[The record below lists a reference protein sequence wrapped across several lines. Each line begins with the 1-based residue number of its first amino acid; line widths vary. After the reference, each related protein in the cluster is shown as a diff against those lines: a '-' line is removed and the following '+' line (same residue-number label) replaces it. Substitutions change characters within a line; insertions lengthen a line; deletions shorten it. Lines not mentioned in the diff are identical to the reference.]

1 MFGIGIPELLLI
13 LVIGLIVF
21 GPGKLPEIGKALG
34 KSMHEFKDAVNM
46 DTPKTVVVKAEG
58 TEVKTE
64 GTKMTAPGEA
74 AGDMPLT
81 GHLAELRKRIL
92 YSLAAVL
99 AGTVICLF
107 FIQNLISLL
116 TAPAGHLYFA
126 RPAEVFVIYM
136 KTALI
141 AGFILASPVVFFQ
154 FWHFILPAMTDR
166 EKTWTLFFVPLSVSL
181 FLGGIAFSYF
191 LVMPQSLHFLMAFG
205 GENFT
210 PLLSMES
217 YLEFVILMILPFGVM
232 FNLPL
237 LMMALALAG
246 LVKEKTLKRGR
257 KFVILAAFILAAVIT
272 PTPDILTQSLLALP
286 AVFLYE
292 ISLHIIGMMERSH
305 NR

>member
-1 MFGIGIPELLLI
+1 
-13 LVIGLIVF
+13 
-21 GPGKLPEIGKALG
+21 
-34 KSMHEFKDAVNM
+34 
-46 DTPKTVVVKAEG
+46 
-58 TEVKTE
+58 
-64 GTKMTAPGEA
+64 MTASGEA

-154 FWHFILPAMTDR
+154 FWRFILPAMTDR

>member
-1 MFGIGIPELLLI
+1 
-13 LVIGLIVF
+13 
-21 GPGKLPEIGKALG
+21 
-34 KSMHEFKDAVNM
+34 
-46 DTPKTVVVKAEG
+46 
-58 TEVKTE
+58 
-64 GTKMTAPGEA
+64 
-74 AGDMPLT
+74 MPLT

-99 AGTVICLF
+99 AGTVLCLF
-107 FIQNLISLL
+107 FIENLIPFL

-154 FWHFILPAMTDR
+154 FWRFILPAMTDR

-217 YLEFVILMILPFGVM
+217 YLEFVLLMILPFGVM

>member
-1 MFGIGIPELLLI
+1 M
-13 LVIGLIVF
+13 
-21 GPGKLPEIGKALG
+21 
-34 KSMHEFKDAVNM
+34 
-46 DTPKTVVVKAEG
+46 TV
-58 TEVKTE
+58 
-64 GTKMTAPGEA
+64 PGEA
-74 AGDMPLT
+74 AGAMPLT

-154 FWHFILPAMTDR
+154 FWRFILPAMTDR

-217 YLEFVILMILPFGVM
+217 YLEFVLLMILPFGVM

>member
-1 MFGIGIPELLLI
+1 
-13 LVIGLIVF
+13 
-21 GPGKLPEIGKALG
+21 
-34 KSMHEFKDAVNM
+34 
-46 DTPKTVVVKAEG
+46 
-58 TEVKTE
+58 
-64 GTKMTAPGEA
+64 
-74 AGDMPLT
+74 MPLT

-107 FIQNLISLL
+107 FIQSLISFL

-154 FWHFILPAMTDR
+154 FWRFVLPAMTDR
-166 EKTWTLFFVPLSVSL
+166 ERTWTILFVPLSVAL
-181 FLGGIAFSYF
+181 FLGGIGFSYF

-217 YLEFVILMILPFGVM
+217 YLEFVLLMILPFGVM

-286 AVFLYE
+286 AVFFYE
-292 ISLHIIGMMERSH
+292 ISLHVIGIMEKAHHRKES
-305 NR
+305 

>member
-1 MFGIGIPELLLI
+1 
-13 LVIGLIVF
+13 
-21 GPGKLPEIGKALG
+21 
-34 KSMHEFKDAVNM
+34 
-46 DTPKTVVVKAEG
+46 
-58 TEVKTE
+58 
-64 GTKMTAPGEA
+64 MTAPGEA

-136 KTALI
+136 KTAVI

-154 FWHFILPAMTDR
+154 FWRFILPATTDR

-217 YLEFVILMILPFGVM
+217 YLEFVLLLILPFGVM

-286 AVFLYE
+286 AVFFYE
-292 ISLHIIGMMERSH
+292 ISLHVIGIMEKAHHRKES
-305 NR
+305 

>member
-1 MFGIGIPELLLI
+1 M
-13 LVIGLIVF
+13 V
-21 GPGKLPEIGKALG
+21 
-34 KSMHEFKDAVNM
+34 
-46 DTPKTVVVKAEG
+46 
-58 TEVKTE
+58 
-64 GTKMTAPGEA
+64 
-74 AGDMPLT
+74 
-81 GHLAELRKRIL
+81 
-92 YSLAAVL
+92 
-99 AGTVICLF
+99 
-107 FIQNLISLL
+107 
-116 TAPAGHLYFA
+116 PAGHLYFA

-136 KTALI
+136 KTAVI

-154 FWHFILPAMTDR
+154 FWRFILPAMTDR
-166 EKTWTLFFVPLSVSL
+166 ERTWTILFVPLSVAL
-181 FLGGIAFSYF
+181 FLGGIGFSYF

-217 YLEFVILMILPFGVM
+217 YLEFVLLMILPFGVM

-286 AVFLYE
+286 AVFFYE
-292 ISLHIIGMMERSH
+292 ISLHVIGIMEKAHYRKES
-305 NR
+305 

>member
-1 MFGIGIPELLLI
+1 
-13 LVIGLIVF
+13 
-21 GPGKLPEIGKALG
+21 
-34 KSMHEFKDAVNM
+34 
-46 DTPKTVVVKAEG
+46 
-58 TEVKTE
+58 
-64 GTKMTAPGEA
+64 MTAPGEA
-74 AGDMPLT
+74 ARAMPLT

-92 YSLAAVL
+92 YSLVAVL
-99 AGTVICLF
+99 AGTMICLF

-136 KTALI
+136 KTAVI

-154 FWHFILPAMTDR
+154 FWRFVLPAMTDR
-166 EKTWTLFFVPLSVSL
+166 ERTWTILFVPLSVAL
-181 FLGGIAFSYF
+181 FLGGIGFSYF

-286 AVFLYE
+286 AVFFYE
-292 ISLHIIGMMERSH
+292 ISLHVIGIMEKAHHRKES
-305 NR
+305 

>member
-1 MFGIGIPELLLI
+1 
-13 LVIGLIVF
+13 
-21 GPGKLPEIGKALG
+21 
-34 KSMHEFKDAVNM
+34 
-46 DTPKTVVVKAEG
+46 
-58 TEVKTE
+58 
-64 GTKMTAPGEA
+64 
-74 AGDMPLT
+74 MPLT

-99 AGTVICLF
+99 AGTVLCLF

-154 FWHFILPAMTDR
+154 FWRFILPAMTDR

-217 YLEFVILMILPFGVM
+217 YLEFVLLLILPFGVM

-286 AVFLYE
+286 AVFFYE
-292 ISLHIIGMMERSH
+292 ISLHVIGIMEKAHHRKES
-305 NR
+305 

>member
-1 MFGIGIPELLLI
+1 
-13 LVIGLIVF
+13 
-21 GPGKLPEIGKALG
+21 
-34 KSMHEFKDAVNM
+34 
-46 DTPKTVVVKAEG
+46 
-58 TEVKTE
+58 
-64 GTKMTAPGEA
+64 
-74 AGDMPLT
+74 MPLT

-99 AGTVICLF
+99 AGTVLCLF

-154 FWHFILPAMTDR
+154 FWRFILPAMTDR

-217 YLEFVILMILPFGVM
+217 YLEFVLLLILPFGVM

-286 AVFLYE
+286 AIFFYE
-292 ISLHIIGMMERSH
+292 ISLHVIGIMEKAHHRKES
-305 NR
+305 

>member
-1 MFGIGIPELLLI
+1 
-13 LVIGLIVF
+13 
-21 GPGKLPEIGKALG
+21 
-34 KSMHEFKDAVNM
+34 
-46 DTPKTVVVKAEG
+46 
-58 TEVKTE
+58 
-64 GTKMTAPGEA
+64 
-74 AGDMPLT
+74 MPLT

-154 FWHFILPAMTDR
+154 FWRFILPAMTDR

-286 AVFLYE
+286 AVFFYE
-292 ISLHIIGMMERSH
+292 ISLHVIGIMEKAHHRKES
-305 NR
+305 

>member
-1 MFGIGIPELLLI
+1 
-13 LVIGLIVF
+13 
-21 GPGKLPEIGKALG
+21 
-34 KSMHEFKDAVNM
+34 
-46 DTPKTVVVKAEG
+46 
-58 TEVKTE
+58 
-64 GTKMTAPGEA
+64 
-74 AGDMPLT
+74 MPLT

-154 FWHFILPAMTDR
+154 FWRFILPAMTDR

>member
-1 MFGIGIPELLLI
+1 
-13 LVIGLIVF
+13 
-21 GPGKLPEIGKALG
+21 
-34 KSMHEFKDAVNM
+34 
-46 DTPKTVVVKAEG
+46 
-58 TEVKTE
+58 
-64 GTKMTAPGEA
+64 MTAPGEA

-136 KTALI
+136 KTAVI

-154 FWHFILPAMTDR
+154 FWRFILPAMADR
-166 EKTWTLFFVPLSVSL
+166 ERTWTVLFVPLSVAL
-181 FLGGIAFSYF
+181 FLGGIGFSYF

-217 YLEFVILMILPFGVM
+217 YLEFVLLMILPFGVI
-232 FNLPL
+232 FNMPL
-237 LMMALALAG
+237 LMTALSLAG
-246 LVKEKTLKRGR
+246 LVQGKTLKKGR
-257 KFVILAAFILAAVIT
+257 KFIILGSFILAAVIT

-286 AVFLYE
+286 AIGLYE
-292 ISLHIIGMMERSH
+292 ISLHVMGLLEKAK
-305 NR
+305 NRRL

>member
-1 MFGIGIPELLLI
+1 
-13 LVIGLIVF
+13 
-21 GPGKLPEIGKALG
+21 
-34 KSMHEFKDAVNM
+34 
-46 DTPKTVVVKAEG
+46 
-58 TEVKTE
+58 
-64 GTKMTAPGEA
+64 
-74 AGDMPLT
+74 MPLT

-107 FIQNLISLL
+107 FIQTLISLL

-154 FWHFILPAMTDR
+154 FWRFILPAMTDR

-217 YLEFVILMILPFGVM
+217 YLEFVLLLILPFGVM

>member
-1 MFGIGIPELLLI
+1 
-13 LVIGLIVF
+13 
-21 GPGKLPEIGKALG
+21 
-34 KSMHEFKDAVNM
+34 
-46 DTPKTVVVKAEG
+46 
-58 TEVKTE
+58 
-64 GTKMTAPGEA
+64 
-74 AGDMPLT
+74 MPLT

-99 AGTVICLF
+99 AGTVLCLF

-154 FWHFILPAMTDR
+154 FWRFILPAMTDR

-217 YLEFVILMILPFGVM
+217 YLEFVLLLILPFGVM

-286 AVFLYE
+286 AVFFYE
-292 ISLHIIGMMERSH
+292 ISLHVIGIMEKDHHRKES
-305 NR
+305 

>member
-1 MFGIGIPELLLI
+1 
-13 LVIGLIVF
+13 
-21 GPGKLPEIGKALG
+21 
-34 KSMHEFKDAVNM
+34 
-46 DTPKTVVVKAEG
+46 
-58 TEVKTE
+58 
-64 GTKMTAPGEA
+64 MTASGEA

-136 KTALI
+136 KTAVI

-166 EKTWTLFFVPLSVSL
+166 ERTWTILFVPLSVAL
-181 FLGGIAFSYF
+181 FLGGIGFSYF

-217 YLEFVILMILPFGVM
+217 YLEFVLLMILPFGVM

-286 AVFLYE
+286 AVFFYE
-292 ISLHIIGMMERSH
+292 ISLHVIGIMEKAHHRKES
-305 NR
+305 

>member
-1 MFGIGIPELLLI
+1 
-13 LVIGLIVF
+13 
-21 GPGKLPEIGKALG
+21 
-34 KSMHEFKDAVNM
+34 
-46 DTPKTVVVKAEG
+46 
-58 TEVKTE
+58 
-64 GTKMTAPGEA
+64 MTAPGEA
-74 AGDMPLT
+74 TGDTPLT

-136 KTALI
+136 KTAVI

-154 FWHFILPAMTDR
+154 FWRFILPAMTDR
-166 EKTWTLFFVPLSVSL
+166 ERTWTILFVPLSVAL
-181 FLGGIAFSYF
+181 FLGGIGFSYF
-191 LVMPQSLHFLMAFG
+191 FVMPQSLHFLMAFG

-237 LMMALALAG
+237 LMMVLALAG

-286 AVFLYE
+286 AVFFYE
-292 ISLHIIGMMERSH
+292 ISLHVIGIMEKAHHRKES
-305 NR
+305 

>member
-1 MFGIGIPELLLI
+1 
-13 LVIGLIVF
+13 
-21 GPGKLPEIGKALG
+21 
-34 KSMHEFKDAVNM
+34 
-46 DTPKTVVVKAEG
+46 
-58 TEVKTE
+58 
-64 GTKMTAPGEA
+64 
-74 AGDMPLT
+74 MPLT

-154 FWHFILPAMTDR
+154 FWRFILPAMTDR

-217 YLEFVILMILPFGVM
+217 YLEFVLLMILPFGVM

>member
-1 MFGIGIPELLLI
+1 M
-13 LVIGLIVF
+13 V
-21 GPGKLPEIGKALG
+21 
-34 KSMHEFKDAVNM
+34 
-46 DTPKTVVVKAEG
+46 
-58 TEVKTE
+58 
-64 GTKMTAPGEA
+64 
-74 AGDMPLT
+74 
-81 GHLAELRKRIL
+81 
-92 YSLAAVL
+92 
-99 AGTVICLF
+99 
-107 FIQNLISLL
+107 
-116 TAPAGHLYFA
+116 PAGHLYFA

-136 KTALI
+136 KTAVI

-154 FWHFILPAMTDR
+154 FWRFILPAMTDR
-166 EKTWTLFFVPLSVSL
+166 ERTWTILFVPLSVAL
-181 FLGGIAFSYF
+181 FLGGIGFSYF

-257 KFVILAAFILAAVIT
+257 KFVILAAFILAVVIT

-286 AVFLYE
+286 AVFFYE
-292 ISLHIIGMMERSH
+292 ISLHVIGIMEKAHHRKES
-305 NR
+305 

>member
-1 MFGIGIPELLLI
+1 
-13 LVIGLIVF
+13 
-21 GPGKLPEIGKALG
+21 
-34 KSMHEFKDAVNM
+34 
-46 DTPKTVVVKAEG
+46 
-58 TEVKTE
+58 
-64 GTKMTAPGEA
+64 
-74 AGDMPLT
+74 MPLT

-99 AGTVICLF
+99 AGTVLCLF

-141 AGFILASPVVFFQ
+141 AGFILASPVVFSQ
-154 FWHFILPAMTDR
+154 FWRFILPAMTDR

-217 YLEFVILMILPFGVM
+217 YLEFVLLLILPFGVM

-286 AVFLYE
+286 AVFFYE
-292 ISLHIIGMMERSH
+292 ISLHVIGIMEKDHHRKES
-305 NR
+305 

>member
-1 MFGIGIPELLLI
+1 
-13 LVIGLIVF
+13 
-21 GPGKLPEIGKALG
+21 
-34 KSMHEFKDAVNM
+34 
-46 DTPKTVVVKAEG
+46 
-58 TEVKTE
+58 
-64 GTKMTAPGEA
+64 MTAPGEA
-74 AGDMPLT
+74 AGAMPLT

-92 YSLAAVL
+92 YSLVAVL
-99 AGTVICLF
+99 AGTMICLF

-136 KTALI
+136 KTAVI

-154 FWHFILPAMTDR
+154 FWRFVLPAMTDR
-166 EKTWTLFFVPLSVSL
+166 ERTWTILFVPLSVAL
-181 FLGGIAFSYF
+181 FLGGIGFSYF

-286 AVFLYE
+286 AVFFYE
-292 ISLHIIGMMERSH
+292 ISLHVIGIMEKAHHRKES
-305 NR
+305 

>member
-1 MFGIGIPELLLI
+1 
-13 LVIGLIVF
+13 
-21 GPGKLPEIGKALG
+21 
-34 KSMHEFKDAVNM
+34 
-46 DTPKTVVVKAEG
+46 
-58 TEVKTE
+58 
-64 GTKMTAPGEA
+64 MTAPGEA
-74 AGDMPLT
+74 AGAMPLT

-99 AGTVICLF
+99 AGTVLCLF

-154 FWHFILPAMTDR
+154 FWRFILPAMTDR

-217 YLEFVILMILPFGVM
+217 YLEFVLLLILPFGVM

-286 AVFLYE
+286 AVFFYE
-292 ISLHIIGMMERSH
+292 ISLHVIGIMEKAHHRKES
-305 NR
+305 